1 MTIRDFAQRIMECLP
16 YDPNDQQAQLIS
28 ALARFCS
35 SQTPSDSVFLLNGY
49 AGTGKTSLT
58 GALVK
63 ALGSVGIKSV
73 LLAPTGRAAKVFA
86 SFAGHPAYTIHR
98 IIYNSSS
105 TIANPF
111 GRFSVAE
118 NRFADTF
125 FIVDEASMIGD
136 DNTSGENLLEDLIHF
151 VYSGTN
157 CRLILLGDTAQ
168 LPPVGCEVSPAMDV
182 ATLRDY
188 GLRVSKAVITETVRQ
203 ASRSGILYN
212 ATWLRRAML
221 HHPLPDPKLHA
232 SMFDDVNVIEGE
244 ELADELSEAYSNDGT
259 EATIL
264 ITRSNRRAVEFNR
277 AIRSDV
283 LGRELTLQTDDR
295 LLIAKNNYFWSRDI
309 KGLDFIANGD
319 VATVNRIYGTEMR
332 FNTLFADVN
341 LHFPDYDIDLDCR
354 LNLDTLLADTPS
366 LSAEEQQRLYNSII
380 ADPDTFTPATPMSS
394 RQREI
399 RKNPYYEALQVKYA
413 YAVTCHKSQGG
424 QWKNVIVDMGGIP
437 PEAQG
442 MDFFR
447 WLYTAVTRTTSMLF
461 LLNPSTIVK

>member
-1 MTIRDFAQRIMECLP
+1 MTISDFAQRIIECLP

-35 SQTPSDSVFLLNGY
+35 SQTPSDTVFLLNGY

-98 IIYNSSS
+98 IIYNSS
-105 TIANPF
+105 TTVANPF

-118 NRFADTF
+118 NRYADTF
-125 FIVDEASMIGD
+125 FIVDEASMIG
-136 DNTSGENLLEDLIHF
+136 NESATGENLLEDLIHF
-151 VYSGTN
+151 VYTGTN
-157 CRLILLGDTAQ
+157 CRMILLGDTAQ
-168 LPPVGCEVSPAMDV
+168 LPPVGCVVSPAMDV
-182 ATLRDY
+182 ATLRDF

-221 HHPLPDPKLHA
+221 TDPLPEPKLHVT
-232 SMFDDVNVIEGE
+232 MFDDVDVIEGE
-244 ELADELSEAYSNDGT
+244 ELADELTEAYSNDGT

-277 AIRSDV
+277 AIRSQV
-283 LGRELTLQTDDR
+283 LGREQTLQTDDR
-295 LLIAKNNYFWSRDI
+295 LLIAKNNYFWSHDV

-332 FNTLFADVN
+332 YNTLFADVN

-354 LNLDTLLADTPS
+354 LNLDTLLSDTPS
-366 LSAEEQQRLYNSII
+366 LSPEEQQRLYDAVIS
-380 ADPDTFTPATPMSS
+380 DPDTFTPATPMSS

-399 RKNPYYEALQVKYA
+399 RKNPYYEALQVKFA

-424 QWKNVIVDMGGIP
+424 QWRNVFIDMGGIP
-437 PEAQG
+437 AEAQG
-442 MDFFR
+442 LDFYR
-447 WLYTAVTRTTSMLF
+447 WLYTAITRTTTRLH
-461 LLNPSTIVK
+461 LLNPSTTIK